1 MAAIAM
7 AVAVG
12 LLTPNELFAQDRVPV
27 SEVLPT
33 LFGRTIVLTPA
44 ASPDV
49 PNHAAHF
56 KPGVDQLQTPLQFNQ
71 QLVTLLATFPIG
83 SSSGGFTY
91 TFNPVARYLQPQQ
104 RELRSALR
112 GTGADDRPQPG
123 SLGVGFQRSTYD
135 TFEGNNLRQR
145 EILFHVEHVDCCG
158 TTQGGV
164 ATGTAPG

>member
-7 AVAVG
+7 AVVVG

-56 KPGVDQLQTPLQFNQ
+56 KPGVDQLQTPQQFNQ
-71 QLVTLLATFPIG
+71 QLVTLLATFP
-83 SSSGGFTY
+83 S
-91 TFNPVARYLQPQQ
+91 ARRRAASPTPSI
-104 RELRSALR
+104 RRSEPSAAAAR
-112 GTGADDRPQPG
+112 ASVRCSPNGR
-123 SLGVGFQRSTYD
+123 
-135 TFEGNNLRQR
+135 
-145 EILFHVEHVDCCG
+145 
-158 TTQGGV
+158 
-164 ATGTAPG
+164 